1 MYLYEFK
8 KVDENGKTVLRQP
21 APFAKIDGSKETEE
35 LFSFSKTRKE
45 VKIAEKKGAFHV
57 SFGPYD
63 PEEGFKSSSWEFA
76 CFGPGKM
83 QLTQYPT
90 QICGD
95 GIAARRDELGFKD
108 KIQAFFYDVFTN
120 RDIAQTNPKCKEAT
134 DIMTKD
140 CSDEGKKDA
149 ITRCYKI
156 MDSDAH
162 AKCANKF
169 SCDIMDVFV
178 DCVRFVC
185 SSFSDTAACN
195 RIGSSIDLCRE
206 FPGLSDKVDEANCYK
221 DFVYRP

>member
-1 MYLYEFK
+1 MKSGLALLSALLLISAGRTLTQFAGTTEQVTMPCKFNAVYQQCGDYLVTVTPGQRYLPPWYIISSLHVSVKDAATSALLWEGRTDYKVGAKYLYEFK

-120 RDIAQTNPKCKEAT
+120 RDIAQTYE
-134 DIMTKD
+134 
-140 CSDEGKKDA
+140 
-149 ITRCYKI
+149 
-156 MDSDAH
+156 
-162 AKCANKF
+162 
-169 SCDIMDVFV
+169 
-178 DCVRFVC
+178 
-185 SSFSDTAACN
+185 
-195 RIGSSIDLCRE
+195 
-206 FPGLSDKVDEANCYK
+206 
-221 DFVYRP
+221 